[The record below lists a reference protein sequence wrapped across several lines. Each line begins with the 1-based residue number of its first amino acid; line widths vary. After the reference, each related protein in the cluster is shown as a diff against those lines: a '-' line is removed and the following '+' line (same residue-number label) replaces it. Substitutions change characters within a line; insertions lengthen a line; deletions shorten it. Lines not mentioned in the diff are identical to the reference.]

1 MNLDTAESALLTDN
15 ELRERLRCSW
25 RTFYR
30 LLNAKKLECFAVPR
44 PLTPAR
50 WSRAKVESYERG
62 ESLTKFGR
70 GSRS

>member
-1 MNLDTAESALLTDN
+1 MNLDTADRSLLTDN

-30 LLNAKKLECFAVPR
+30 LLNTKKLECFAVPR
-44 PLTPAR
+44 PLTRAR

-62 ESLTKFGR
+62 ESLAKFGR
-70 GSRS
+70 GARS